1 MVQNPYFEKRD
12 IYFNYLGGKMNLEL
26 KSGITFEGMN
36 ELLNRECPDYKIKL
50 LKNLVAKFQ
59 YIQVEK
65 SALVGIWIRIME
77 KKNIVKLIITMPS
90 TLARIP
96 LFGLVFTL
104 ILQGFMNASQSKV
117 RLEVAEI
124 LKKEYGTKEI

>member
-1 MVQNPYFEKRD
+1 
-12 IYFNYLGGKMNLEL
+12 MNLEL
-26 KSGITFEGMN
+26 KPEMSFEGMTSVLTN
-36 ELLNRECPDYKIKL
+36 QCPDYKIKL
-50 LKNLVAKFQ
+50 LKNPVAKFQ

-65 SALVGIWIRIME
+65 SALVGIWIRVMG
-77 KKNIVKLIITMPS
+77 KKNIVKLINTMPS
-90 TLARIP
+90 TLARVP

-124 LKKEYGTKEI
+124 LKKEYGTMEV

>member
-1 MVQNPYFEKRD
+1 M
-12 IYFNYLGGKMNLEL
+12 ILEL
-26 KSGITFEGMN
+26 KPEMSFEGMKDI
-36 ELLNRECPDYKIKL
+36 LNKECPNYKIKL
-50 LKNLVAKFQ
+50 LKNPVAKFQ

-77 KKNIVKLIITMPS
+77 KKNIVKLINTMPS

-96 LFGLVFTL
+96 LLGLVFTL

-124 LKKEYGTKEI
+124 LKKEYGTVEI

>member
-1 MVQNPYFEKRD
+1 MSQITNT
-12 IYFNYLGGKMNLEL
+12 KMDLEL
-26 KSGITFEGMN
+26 KPEMSFEGMTSVLTN
-36 ELLNRECPDYKIKL
+36 QCADYKIKL
-50 LKNLVAKFQ
+50 LKNPLAKFQ

-77 KKNIVKLIITMPS
+77 KKNIVKLINTMPS
-90 TLARIP
+90 TLARVP
-96 LFGLVFTL
+96 LLGLVFTL

-124 LKKEYGTKEI
+124 LKKEYGTKEV

>member
-1 MVQNPYFEKRD
+1 
-12 IYFNYLGGKMNLEL
+12 MNLEL
-26 KSGITFEGMN
+26 KPEMSFEGMN
-36 ELLNRECPDYKIKL
+36 EVLTKECPGYKIKL

-77 KKNIVKLIITMPS
+77 KKNIVKLINTMPS

-96 LFGLVFTL
+96 LLGLVFTL
-104 ILQGFMNASQSKV
+104 ILQGFMNASQSRV

-124 LKKEYGTKEI
+124 FKKEYGTMEV

>member
-1 MVQNPYFEKRD
+1 MD
-12 IYFNYLGGKMNLEL
+12 LEL
-26 KSGITFEGMN
+26 KPAITFEVMKSLLTK
-36 ELLNRECPDYKIKL
+36 ELPDYKVKL
-50 LKNLVAKFQ
+50 LKNPIAKFQ

-77 KKNIVKLIITMPS
+77 KKNTVKLINTMPS

-96 LFGLVFTL
+96 FLGLIFTL

-117 RLEVAEI
+117 RQEVADI
-124 LKKEYGTKEI
+124 LEKEFGTNEV